1 MGSQAKKYL
10 ARVLKLASRVPLKW
24 TLIPLLL
31 VAILVW
37 IAAITTPDT
46 KLHVFFLD
54 VGQGDA
60 ILIRTPSHHH
70 ILIDGGPSPE
80 AITNELGER
89 LPFWD
94 KTLDLVILTHPDY
107 DHLAG
112 LVEVLRRY
120 EVKQVMEPGIDCDS
134 PTYQEWLKLIE
145 EKGIK
150 RTIARAGQ
158 RIELGAGIWLDIL
171 HPPADLLQGTDSDT
185 DNNGVVLRLVY
196 GEVSFLFTADI
207 YQEGEQC
214 LLRHGVKLEST
225 VLKVAHHGSD
235 TSSSPSFLNAVN
247 PQLAV
252 ISVGED
258 NPYHLPDEEVR
269 DRLEQSLGQDRVYL
283 TSERGSIELISDGH
297 ELWLKTERSGHYLAM
312 QNLCVGHWL
321 HFCFLQ

>member
-1 MGSQAKKYL
+1 MVAKTKKYL
-10 ARVLKLASRVPLKW
+10 TWVLKLASRVPLKW
-24 TLIPLLL
+24 TLVPLLL

-60 ILIRTPSHHH
+60 ILIQTPSHHN

-80 AITNELGER
+80 AITTELGSR
-89 LPFWD
+89 LTFWGR
-94 KTLDLVILTHPDY
+94 TIDLVVLTHPHD
-107 DHLAG
+107 DHIAG

-120 EVKQVMEPGIDCDS
+120 EVKQVLEIGMKYES
-134 PTYQEWLKLIE
+134 PAYSEWLKLIE

-150 RTIARAGQ
+150 RTIAEAGQ

-171 HPPADLLQGTDSDT
+171 HPPADLLQGTDSDV

-196 GEVSFLFTADI
+196 GEISFLLTADI

-214 LLRHGVKLEST
+214 LLGQGVELEST
-225 VLKVAHHGSD
+225 VLKVAHHGAD
-235 TSSSPSFLNAVN
+235 TSSSPSFLDAVS

-258 NPYHLPDEEVR
+258 NLYNLPDQEVR
-269 DRLEQSLGQDRVYL
+269 DRLEQRLGQDRVYL
-283 TSERGSIELISDGH
+283 TSERGTVELISDGH
-297 ELWLKTERSGHYLAM
+297 KLWLKTEH
-312 QNLCVGHWL
+312 
-321 HFCFLQ
+321 

>member
-1 MGSQAKKYL
+1 MVAKAKKYL
-10 ARVLKLASRVPLKW
+10 TWVLKLASRVPLKW
-24 TLIPLLL
+24 TLVPLLL

-60 ILIRTPSHHH
+60 ILIQTPSHHN

-80 AITNELGER
+80 AITTELGSR
-89 LPFWD
+89 LTFWGR
-94 KTLDLVILTHPDY
+94 TIDLVVLTHPHD
-107 DHLAG
+107 DHIAG

-120 EVKQVMEPGIDCDS
+120 EVKQVLEIGMKYKS
-134 PTYQEWLKLIE
+134 PAYSEWLKLIE

-150 RTIARAGQ
+150 RTIAQSGQ

-171 HPPADLLQGTDSDT
+171 HPPADLLQGTDSDV

-196 GEVSFLFTADI
+196 GEISFLLTADI

-214 LLRHGVKLEST
+214 LLGQGVELEST
-225 VLKVAHHGSD
+225 VLKVAHHGAD
-235 TSSSPSFLNAVN
+235 TSSSPSFLDAVS

-258 NPYHLPDEEVR
+258 NLYNLPDQEVR
-269 DRLEQSLGQDRVYL
+269 DRLEQRLGQDRVYL
-283 TSERGSIELISDGH
+283 TSERGTVELISDGH
-297 ELWLKTERSGHYLAM
+297 KLWLKTEH
-312 QNLCVGHWL
+312 
-321 HFCFLQ
+321 

>member
-1 MGSQAKKYL
+1 MVSQAKKYL
-10 ARVLKLASRVPLKW
+10 ARVPKLASGVPIKW
-24 TLIPLLL
+24 TLVPLLL

-89 LPFWD
+89 LPFWSRSI
-94 KTLDLVILTHPDY
+94 DLVVLTHPHN
-107 DHLAG
+107 DHITG

-120 EVKQVMEPGIDCDS
+120 EVKQVLESGIECDS
-134 PTYQEWLKLIE
+134 PAYSEWLKLID

-196 GEVSFLFTADI
+196 GEVSFLLTADI
-207 YQEGEQC
+207 YHEGEQC
-214 LLRHGVKLEST
+214 LLRQGVELESA
-225 VLKVAHHGSD
+225 VLKVAHHGAD
-235 TSSSPSFLNAVN
+235 TSSSLPFLNAVS
-247 PQLAV
+247 PQLAI

-258 NPYHLPDEEVR
+258 NPYHLPDEEVC

-283 TSERGSIELISDGH
+283 TSERGTIELISDGH
-297 ELWLKTERSGHYLAM
+297 KLWLKTER
-312 QNLCVGHWL
+312 
-321 HFCFLQ
+321 

>member
-1 MGSQAKKYL
+1 MVAKAKKYL
-10 ARVLKLASRVPLKW
+10 TWVLKLASRVPLKW
-24 TLIPLLL
+24 TLVPLLL

-60 ILIRTPSHHH
+60 ILIQTPSHHN

-80 AITNELGER
+80 AITTELGSR
-89 LPFWD
+89 LTFWGR
-94 KTLDLVILTHPDY
+94 TIDLVVLTHPHD
-107 DHLAG
+107 DHIAG

-120 EVKQVMEPGIDCDS
+120 EVKQVLEIGMKYES
-134 PTYQEWLKLIE
+134 PAYSEWLKLIE

-150 RTIARAGQ
+150 RTIAEAGQ

-171 HPPADLLQGTDSDT
+171 HPPGDFLQDTDSDV

-196 GEVSFLFTADI
+196 GEISFLLTADI

-214 LLRHGVKLEST
+214 LLGQGVELEST
-225 VLKVAHHGSD
+225 VLKVAHHGAD
-235 TSSSPSFLNAVN
+235 TSSSPSFLDAVS

-258 NPYHLPDEEVR
+258 NLYNLPDQEVR
-269 DRLEQSLGQDRVYL
+269 DRLEQRLGQDRVYL
-283 TSERGSIELISDGH
+283 TSERGTVELISDGH
-297 ELWLKTERSGHYLAM
+297 KLWLKTEH
-312 QNLCVGHWL
+312 
-321 HFCFLQ
+321 

>member
-1 MGSQAKKYL
+1 MVSQAKKYL
-10 ARVLKLASRVPLKW
+10 ARVLKLASGVPIKW

-89 LPFWD
+89 LPFWSRSI
-94 KTLDLVILTHPDY
+94 DLVVLTHPHD
-107 DHLAG
+107 DHITG

-120 EVKQVMEPGIDCDS
+120 EVKQVLESGIESDS
-134 PTYQEWLKLIE
+134 PAYSEWLKLIE

-158 RIELGAGIWLDIL
+158 RIELGAGICLDIL
-171 HPPADLLQGTDSDT
+171 HPPADLLQDTDSDI

-207 YQEGEQC
+207 HQEGEHC
-214 LLRHGVKLEST
+214 LLRQGVELESA
-225 VLKVAHHGSD
+225 VLKVAHHGAD
-235 TSSSPSFLNAVN
+235 SSSSLPFLNAVS
-247 PQLAV
+247 PQLAI
-252 ISVGED
+252 ISVGAE
-258 NPYHLPDEEVR
+258 NRFGHPHPETMT
-269 DRLEQSLGQDRVYL
+269 RLTGKLGQDKVYL
-283 TSERGSIELISDGH
+283 TSERGTIELISDGH
-297 ELWLKTERSGHYLAM
+297 KLWLKTERSDHYLAM

-321 HFCFLQ
+321 HFRFLQ